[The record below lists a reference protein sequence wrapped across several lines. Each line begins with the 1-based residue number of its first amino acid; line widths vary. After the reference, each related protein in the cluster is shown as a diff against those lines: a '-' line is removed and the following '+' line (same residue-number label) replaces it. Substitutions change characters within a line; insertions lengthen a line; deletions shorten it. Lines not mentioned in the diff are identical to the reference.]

1 MGDWRTEQR
10 EDAVTRGLRDVSAVA
25 ADRDDHQLECRVDDA
40 SRFLRVVVL
49 FEFGRALDVGVQ
61 RGDRLALA
69 VVIFRGRRLG
79 DLNRCTA

>member
-25 ADRDDHQLECRVDDA
+25 ADRVDHQLECRVNDA
-40 SRFLRVVVL
+40 PRFFGVEVL
-49 FEFGRALDVGVQ
+49 LELGRALDVGEQ

-69 VVIFRGRRLG
+69 VDIFRGRRLG